1 LYNYN
6 GSKKSGDTEKGAPCG
21 STPAPSGSNWSSR
34 GGDETIEASD
44 VEGHLL
50 DSASMGAAACGP
62 LRPGQKGDVKAD
74 PELKRDGKNTARK
87 QQNAE
92 DVTAERANES
102 KTRLANGEL
111 LQKILWIPVTRL
123 TNMSNLDFIVLDCE
137 LLHTP
142 WKILN

>member
-1 LYNYN
+1 
-6 GSKKSGDTEKGAPCG
+6 
-21 STPAPSGSNWSSR
+21 
-34 GGDETIEASD
+34 
-44 VEGHLL
+44 
-50 DSASMGAAACGP
+50 
-62 LRPGQKGDVKAD
+62 VKAD
-74 PELKRDGKNTARK
+74 PDVEAGREKHARK
-87 QQNAE
+87 LQKAE

-142 WKILN
+142 WKNTRLGNGGLDKPSAKVGMRWVARLLVLLLALPQAKAKGVALP